1 MKMLENVQKAIY
13 EIKHL
18 IKESTEIR
26 KLLIHDT
33 VNALELSKP
42 SYEDVEE
49 YVVVSPIFDATEPP
63 FDKNTIV
70 TVAIKKGKY
79 DDETILLHS
88 FVHISILTRSTLWKL
103 NNNKIRPLEIADLI
117 IKAINHKKL
126 TTSHKILFSH
136 FELSVLNEDVNGY
149 TLTFLMEEGSGLDE
163 KF

>member
-1 MKMLENVQKAIY
+1 MKILENVQKAIY

-18 IKESTEIR
+18 IKESPEIR

-33 VNALELSKP
+33 LNALELSKP

-63 FDKNTIV
+63 FDKNTII

-88 FVHISILTRSTLWKL
+88 SVHISILTRSTLWKL

-117 IKAINHKKL
+117 VKAINHKKL